1 LFIFLSDLKPQNIG
15 FDADKTLKLFD
26 FGLAACVQKKRTAS
40 DTYDMTGYTGT
51 LVYMAPEVVLR
62 KHYNEKVDVYS
73 FAILLW
79 QMLSGE
85 DPFGNMTKDDHM
97 KLVVLGGQR
106 PHMSTITS
114 RTPVALQNLLTRCWH
129 ADYLQRPD
137 FATIAKELTT
147 LKRNPKP
154 FSTTPSSRSS
164 SSSSSIE
171 VNKLADDSKK
181 EKSPSVDTTCSEDDC
196 QMESPVRSKPTT
208 ITAASAVGMGEVASG
223 VNRRRRGFNTLL
235 FKF

>member
-1 LFIFLSDLKPQNIG
+1 MSDLKPQNIG
-15 FDADKTLKLFD
+15 FDADNTLKLFD

-114 RTPVALQNLLTRCWH
+114 RTPAALQNLLTRCWH
-129 ADYLQRPD
+129 ADYMQRPD
-137 FATIAKELTT
+137 FATIAKELIA

-154 FSTTPSSRSS
+154 PTSSTSS
-164 SSSSSIE
+164 SCVE
-171 VNKLADDSKK
+171 VSKVVGDSKK
-181 EKSPSVDTTCSEDDC
+181 EKSPSVDTTCSEDDY
-196 QMESPVRSKPTT
+196 QTESPVRSKPVTLT
-208 ITAASAVGMGEVASG
+208 ASAVSTEVASG